1 VKRPIS
7 IWPFRHIGLKA
18 ISVAVAMLL
27 WMVVSGEE
35 PVERGLRVPLELQ
48 QMPASLELQSELPAL
63 VDVRVRGGATTL
75 SRIATG
81 DIVAVIDV
89 HTARPGPR
97 LFQLTPDQVRA
108 PFGVHVLQVSPAS
121 VAMAFE
127 NTASKEVRVVPSVEG
142 TPAPGFVVVKTTT
155 DPQTVQVTGP
165 ESAVRNVTQATTEPV
180 SVAGAREAVID
191 RVTVGFVDP
200 TLRLTNAK
208 ANATV
213 RVDIAP
219 ASAPEKPERG
229 RARRGG
235 DRQP

>member
-1 VKRPIS
+1 MKRPS

-18 ISVAVAMLL
+18 ISVAVAVLL

-89 HTARPGPR
+89 HTARAGQR

-108 PFGVHVLQVSPAS
+108 PFGVQVLQVTPPS
-121 VAMAFE
+121 VSMAFE
-127 NTASKEVRVVPSVEG
+127 VTASKEVRVVPSVEG
-142 TPAPGFVVVKTTT
+142 TPAQGFVVGKITS
-155 DPQTVQVTGP
+155 DPQTVEVTGP
-165 ESAVRNVTQATTEPV
+165 ASAVRSVTEATTEPV
-180 SVAGAREAVID
+180 LVDGARETVND

-200 TLRLTNAK
+200 TLRLTSAK
-208 ANATV
+208 AATV
-213 RVDIAP
+213 RVEIVP
-219 ASAPEKPERG
+219 AAADKPERG
-229 RARRGG
+229 RGRRGE
-235 DRQP
+235 RP